1 MLKNLLSLKQ
11 CGQVGELGEEVVE
24 NTQEL
29 C

>member
-11 CGQVGELGEEVVE
+11 CGQVEELEEEVVE

>member
-1 MLKNLLSLKQ
+1 MLKNSLSLKQ
-11 CGQVGELGEEVVE
+11 CGQVEELGEEVVE

>member
-1 MLKNLLSLKQ
+1 MLKNSLSLKQ
-11 CGQVGELGEEVVE
+11 CGQVGELDEEVVE